1 MALPTVPDE
10 YVLFDEKSSEQ
21 VAERYLRAG
30 CREVVVKAGPND
42 ALLTDGETSEW
53 VGPGQSIQPI
63 DTTGAGDS
71 FNGSYIAARLAG
83 QSMGCC
89 RAVCASR
96 CRAGHS
102 KSRRAC
108 RQHQGMHWHS
118 LNLVYILFFFSC

>member
-83 QSMGCC
+83 QSMGAAAQFAH
-89 RAVCASR
+89 RV
-96 CRAGHS
+96 AGQVIQN
-102 KSRRAC
+102 RGA
-108 RQHQGMHWHS
+108 
-118 LNLVYILFFFSC
+118 LVANIKECIGTV